1 MDSYRRY
8 APFRRIELP
17 DRTWP
22 DRTLTQAPR
31 WLSTDLRDGNQALVE
46 PMCPSRKL
54 RMFELLTSM
63 GYREIEVGFP
73 AASQDETEFVR
84 MLIEQDRIPDDVRI
98 TVGVPARAELIEH
111 TVKSLRGARRATVC
125 VFNATAPASRSMVF
139 KVDREQCRDLAVQGA
154 RWVVQHAERLLGD
167 CDFGFE
173 YTPEMFNETEMD
185 FALEV
190 CEAVMDVWQPGPG
203 RETVLNLPSTV
214 ERSGPHMFADQI
226 EWMDRQLSRR
236 EHICLSVH
244 PHNDRGTAVAAAE
257 LAMVAGADRI
267 EGCLFGNGERTGNV
281 CLVTLGLNLFSQG
294 IDPRIDF
301 SDMARIRAVT
311 EYCTR
316 IPVHPRHPYGGDL
329 VYTAFAG
336 SHQDAINKGL
346 TALAREAS
354 AQGRRPEEAAWTVPY
369 LPIDPKDIG
378 RSYESI
384 VRVNSQSGKGGVAYV
399 LRSRHDLT
407 LPYGLQVDFAHLV
420 QGHSEATGD
429 EIEPAQLWRLFE
441 SAYLEPV
448 GAGASVT
455 AATLY
460 VDWRNRQVDEVTSA
474 EQARVVEAVLAA
486 QGIDVLAAHVVESA
500 PSGHPGSDDDD
511 LPFAVYAECRVE
523 GEERPVWGVGLDPD
537 IVAAAVAATRSAVGR
552 ARPDDSVVPESW
564 YPPADLAARAAA
576 KVDA

>member
-8 APFRRIELP
+8 APFRRIQLP

-46 PMCPSRKL
+46 PMSPSRKL

-63 GYREIEVGFP
+63 GYKEIEVGFP

-84 MLIEQDRIPDDVRI
+84 LLIEQDRIPDDVRI

-111 TVKSLRGARRATVC
+111 TVHSLRGARRATVC

-139 KVDREQCRDLAVQGA
+139 QIDREQCRDLAVQGA
-154 RWVVQHAERLLGD
+154 RWVVQYADRLLGD

-301 SDMARIRAVT
+301 SDMARIRSVT
-311 EYCTR
+311 EHCTR
-316 IPVHPRHPYGGDL
+316 IPVHPRHPYGGEL

-354 AQGRRPEEAAWTVPY
+354 AQGRPPEEAAWTVPY

-378 RSYESI
+378 RTYESI

-399 LRSRHDLT
+399 MRSWHGLT
-407 LPYGLQVDFAHLV
+407 LPYGLQVDFARVV
-420 QGHSEATGD
+420 QDHSEATGD
-429 EIEPAQLWRLFE
+429 EIDPARMWRLFE
-441 SAYLEPV
+441 TAYLDP
-448 GAGASVT
+448 AGASASVA

-460 VDWRNRQVDEVTSA
+460 VDWRNRQVDEVTGA
-474 EQARVVEAVLAA
+474 EQTRVIEAVLASL
-486 QGIDVLAAHVVESA
+486 GIDVLAVHVVESA
-500 PSGHPGSDDDD
+500 PSGSAGSVDAD

-523 GEERPVWGVGLDPD
+523 GEARPIWGAGLDQD
-537 IVAAAVAATRSAVGR
+537 IVSAAMAATRSAVGR
-552 ARPDDSVVPESW
+552 VQPDEPVVPPAW
-564 YPPADLAARAAA
+564 YPPADLAAQRQA